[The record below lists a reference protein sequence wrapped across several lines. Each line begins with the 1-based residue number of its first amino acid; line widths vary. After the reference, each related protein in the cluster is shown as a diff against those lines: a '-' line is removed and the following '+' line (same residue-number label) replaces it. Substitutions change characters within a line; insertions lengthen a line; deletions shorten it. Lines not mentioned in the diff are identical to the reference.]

1 MWVFSC
7 EPRMYVIFFY
17 HLLTFLCV
25 TFYSVSYIVH
35 ILAQRIG
42 NGAQEEV
49 ETSACDATA
58 GKSNAGTVWLCFG
71 NLNNL
76 F

>member
-1 MWVFSC
+1 MFTVW
-7 EPRMYVIFFY
+7 IFVP
-17 HLLTFLCV
+17 LTFLCE
-25 TFYSVSYIVH
+25 TFYSVSEIVH

-42 NGAQEEV
+42 SGAQEEV

-58 GKSNAGTVWLCFG
+58 GKSDAGTAWLCSA
-71 NLNNL
+71 NLNYL